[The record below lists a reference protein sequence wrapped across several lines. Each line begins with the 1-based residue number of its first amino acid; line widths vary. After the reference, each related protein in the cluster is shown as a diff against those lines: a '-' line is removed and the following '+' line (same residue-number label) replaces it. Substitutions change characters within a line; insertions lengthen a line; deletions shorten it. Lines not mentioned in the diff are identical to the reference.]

1 MMLWRVLWKAEAL
14 LMAVML
20 VGCSSTPPLLRVA
33 TSAGGEALILIPHTA
48 TVEPV
53 DLVPA
58 EVTETI
64 RRMARQVRLS
74 GSPRETVERL
84 FQLDALY
91 GDYLYLSHERK
102 LVPTGAGIPLEG
114 GLTEEE
120 QRLADAYKGWCRS
133 AQRIAGD
140 CLGGA
145 LVGGK
150 YLDMRGRYM
159 WAMAMSKSPVL
170 EEFEKALGEMVSM
183 RAVMQAAMYT
193 IVVLL
198 VLLTMP
204 EPVTKFIAAWAT
216 TALIVWVGAKTLYN
230 LVTGWFQLMAE
241 VKVATTFEQIR
252 EAGEKFGRLFS
263 REAAQ
268 AFAMLAM
275 ALLTHTAKEFAEQVA
290 TLPGSSPVSMQAA
303 GGEGLLLSE
312 VGAVQSVTVTAEGFL
327 IALPPSAVAMAAQG
341 GGRGGRIEKH
351 HIGTISN
358 KKSSLRGGPWTPRFE
373 ELFARAGMRLKDAEN
388 IVPIQGHKGPH
399 PQQYHDTVYRRL
411 DRAMGDCRSI
421 AECRGRLT
429 GALRRLADEIA
440 TPGTDLNRLV
450 TLGQ

>member
-1 MMLWRVLWKAEAL
+1 VE
-14 LMAVML
+14 VEPEE
-20 VGCSSTPPLLRVA
+20 V
-33 TSAGGEALILIPHTA
+33 TA
-48 TVEPV
+48 T
-53 DLVPA
+53 L
-58 EVTETI
+58 
-64 RRMARQVRLS
+64 RRLARQVRLS
-74 GSPRETVERL
+74 GTPRETVERL
-84 FQLDALY
+84 FQLDAPY
-91 GDYLYLSHERK
+91 GDYLYLSQERK

-120 QRLADAYKGWCRS
+120 QRLADAYKDWCRS
-133 AQRIAGD
+133 AQRFEGD

-170 EEFEKALGEMVSM
+170 EEFEQALGEMVSM

-193 IVVLL
+193 LVVLL

-268 AFAMLAM
+268 AFAMIAM
-275 ALLTHTAKEFAEQVA
+275 ALLTHTAKDFAGQVA
-290 TLPGSSPVSMQAA
+290 TLPGSSQVSMQAT

-327 IALPPSAVAMAAQG
+327 IALPPGAVAMAAQG
-341 GGRGGRIEKH
+341 GGRGGRIERH

-358 KKSSLRGGPWTPRFE
+358 KKSPLRGGPWTQRLE
-373 ELFARAGMRLKDAEN
+373 RLFARAGMRLTDREN
-388 IVPIQGHKGPH
+388 IVPIQGHRGPH
-399 PQQYHDTVYRRL
+399 PQRYHEIVYDRL
-411 DRAMGDCRSI
+411 DGALSTCRTI
-421 AECRGRLT
+421 AECRTRLT
-429 GALRRLADEIA
+429 RELHALAEEIA
-440 TPGTDLNRLV
+440 TPGTELNRLV
-450 TLGQ
+450 TLGK